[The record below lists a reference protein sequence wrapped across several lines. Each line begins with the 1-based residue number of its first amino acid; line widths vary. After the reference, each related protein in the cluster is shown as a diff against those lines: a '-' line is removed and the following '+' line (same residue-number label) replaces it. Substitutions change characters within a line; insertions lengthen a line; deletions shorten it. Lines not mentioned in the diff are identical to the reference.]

1 MTRGRLV
8 VVAAAAGAIVAVAL
22 LVTLARSGDVAPRPG
37 AQPVRP
43 AVRADLQPRTHGF
56 GDTVSATLQLTVPSD
71 ALVVDTVVATA
82 GRSGGLGRG
91 ATGPVGA
98 FDPYELVAPP
108 VRDVERG
115 GGLTIVRYTLRLR
128 CLAGDCLPDGD
139 SKAFEFPNP
148 TFVWSVRAPPGRR
161 FADRQLDQR
170 RASGFWPTLTV
181 ARGIPA
187 DRLTESGWRS
197 ALVELP
203 TAGASVSPRTLANA
217 LLGAAGLLVVA
228 AAALLGLVAHRELRR
243 RERALVRAEAPPLPL
258 EQALRLVESLNGR
271 GDERE
276 RRVALETLASEL
288 RRADRA
294 PLAYDAERL
303 AWEEGDPDHDAMAA
317 LAAEARAS
325 TQDGGGS

>member
-8 VVAAAAGAIVAVAL
+8 VVGLVVGAVVTVAL
-22 LVTLARSGDVAPRPG
+22 LVTLARSGDVAPAG
-37 AQPVRP
+37 ARPVRP
-43 AVRADLQPRTHGF
+43 AVRADLQPRTHRF
-56 GDTVSATLQLTVPSD
+56 GETVLATLQLVVPSD
-71 ALVVDTVVATA
+71 ALEVDTVVATA
-82 GRSGGLGRG
+82 GRASGGGRSGTG
-91 ATGPVGA
+91 AVGA
-98 FDPYELVAPP
+98 FDPYELVGPP
-108 VRDVERG
+108 TRAVERVG
-115 GGLTIVRYTLRLR
+115 DLTVVRYTLRLR
-128 CLAGDCLPDGD
+128 CLAEDCLPDGE

-148 TFVWSVRAPPGRR
+148 TFVWSVQAPPGRR

-181 ARGIPA
+181 VRGIPA
-187 DRLTESGWRS
+187 DGLTESGWRS
-197 ALVELP
+197 ALVEVP
-203 TAGASVSPRTLANA
+203 TASASVSPRTLA
-217 LLGAAGLLVVA
+217 LVMLGAAGFLVVG

-243 RERALVRAEAPPLPL
+243 REAALVRAELPPPPL

-294 PLAYDAERL
+294 PLADDAERL
-303 AWEEGDPDHDAMAA
+303 AWEERDPDHDAMAA

-325 TQDGGGS
+325 TEAPGS